1 MNKKNIMSNYAR
13 EKVTCFSIHK
23 FKPTK
28 KYNKKNTEEI
38 EKVHKIRP
46 KYIEKYKRR
55 WNEIKCT
62 YKVHVKNIT
71 SH

>member
-55 WNEIKCT
+55 
-62 YKVHVKNIT
+62 
-71 SH
+71 